1 MSPEELLHK
10 VYSMIDRCFAG
21 GMELGEVLVEI
32 ENYIASASVSTEA

>member
-10 VYSMIDRCFAG
+10 VYKMIDNCFAN

-32 ENYIASASVSTEA
+32 QDYLASVES